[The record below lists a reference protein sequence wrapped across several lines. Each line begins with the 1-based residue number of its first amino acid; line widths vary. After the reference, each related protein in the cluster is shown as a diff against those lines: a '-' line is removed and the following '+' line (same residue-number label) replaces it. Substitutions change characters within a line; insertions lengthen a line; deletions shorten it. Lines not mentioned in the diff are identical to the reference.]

1 MPDLAP
7 KCFVTEKVNSI
18 GANFVV
24 PSVVPLLCQND
35 CIQKTQLV
43 AIESSN
49 EVKDLKETPG
59 KTEFLAEKSKRAL
72 PDSNRGITVLQ
83 TVALP
88 LGEGPISIIIL
99 DQQDWGSTVPD
110 DLCFSYSSME
120 GGYLQFSLRM
130 FWGKEFPRTNL
141 KD

>member
-1 MPDLAP
+1 M
-7 KCFVTEKVNSI
+7 

-35 CIQKTQLV
+35 DIQKTQLV

-59 KTEFLAEKSKRAL
+59 KTGFLAEKSKRAL

-110 DLCFSYSSME
+110 DLCFLIRPWKGGIYSSVCE
-120 GGYLQFSLRM
+120 CFGDRNSH
-130 FWGKEFPRTNL
+130 EPT
-141 KD
+141 

>member
-88 LGEGPISIIIL
+88 LGDEALLI
-99 DQQDWGSTVPD
+99 
-110 DLCFSYSSME
+110 
-120 GGYLQFSLRM
+120 
-130 FWGKEFPRTNL
+130 
-141 KD
+141 